1 MAQVESESTF
11 ETAEDLSRDDC
22 LDQGGGKNANS
33 VPLFSLTDIHE
44 CLFHINSH
52 LTASQ
57 YLDVD
62 VLQGKGD
69 RAGVLDYLFH
79 RERKRCDS

>member
-1 MAQVESESTF
+1 MAQVESECTF

-33 VPLFSLTDIHE
+33 VALFSITAIHE
-44 CLFHINSH
+44 CLFPIHVR

-69 RAGVLDYLFH
+69 RAGVSDYLWN
-79 RERKRCDS
+79 R

>member
-22 LDQGGGKNANS
+22 LDQGGGKNTNS
-33 VPLFSLTDIHE
+33 VPLFSLTAIHE
-44 CLFHINSH
+44 RLFHIHGH

-57 YLDVD
+57 YLDFD

-79 RERKRCDS
+79 R